1 MVFTSQAPHNVV
13 PRTPRPFPDRSR
25 LQTYTIEI
33 GIRAYLRGKCVGSRK
48 LTTHLYF
55 IVKYLLYFQVVTLA
69 CHIASCTAFE
79 SSSHPTSPRTMT
91 YFQSNFYYYYYTLV
105 TTYTGLS

>member
-25 LQTYTIEI
+25 LQTYKMEI

-55 IVKYLLYFQVVTLA
+55 IVKYLLYFQVMTPLVILRVVRHLSHH
-69 CHIASCTAFE
+69 HIQ
-79 SSSHPTSPRTMT
+79 PPPYTMT
-91 YFQSNFYYYYYTLV
+91 YFQSNFFYYYYTLV